1 MSVTGFRIDG
11 SIQKYDYNALDNKP
25 DNGLTEATKSALLQL
40 ARKVAYIDEH
50 GEDYYQELYDSFYG
64 NFVNVAHLL
73 TNCYSSNT
81 SATAKIGAAYTA
93 IISPDPGCTL
103 TGATVSIT
111 MGGTDVTGFYSNG
124 AINIP
129 NVTGDLVITVTAMS
143 AVSSISAVYTQS
155 GTVYDNDTLDS
166 LKADLVVTAHYS
178 DSSTQTVPAAD
189 YTLSGTLAVGT
200 STITV
205 FYGGKTTTFNVTVE
219 KTPIIPIYEWDLTQ
233 SLTDKIAGL
242 VATTTATQNS
252 TGLVFDTANTYADFG
267 AVYQSGRTYELD
279 VLSVTTPGTHNVRR
293 IFMADVDADTAY
305 GGGSGVIFGRTGTLW
320 GMYSG
325 SAWITIVDN
334 LMEGIGFFNG
344 KTMRIFVDADMI
356 WHIYA
361 KTTGSEDPFVL
372 VGTSPSAMA
381 SYQNGHVYIGGNRGD
396 GIAPATFT
404 GLRVYEGEID

>member
-1 MSVTGFRIDG
+1 MSVIGFRIDG

-143 AVSSISAVYTQS
+143 AISSISAVYTQS
-155 GTVYDNDTLDS
+155 GTVYDTDTLDS

-189 YTLSGTLAVGT
+189 YTLSGTLTEGT

-205 FYGGKTTTFNVTVE
+205 SYGGKTTTFNVTV
-219 KTPIIPIYEWDLTQ
+219 TSGTLSGYTSVGSPTI
-233 SLTDKIAGL
+233 TDGIL
-242 VATTTATQNS
+242 SVADGKFVKSNVAFSPGNS
-252 TGLVFDTANTYADFG
+252 PWRITCKYRNTSGTYAPYTDILGSVDNSNASYMSLLLEITSNVGANISMYLSSSGASWNIGNGNATETVNIPKGKDVWVWVDFS
-267 AVYQSGRTYELD
+267 YT
-279 VLSVTTPGTHNVRR
+279 
-293 IFMADVDADTAY
+293 
-305 GGGSGVIFGRTGTLW
+305 
-320 GMYSG
+320 G
-325 SAWITIVDN
+325 SAYEFRYSTDGETFTLGKSYSSAAHIVDGYPVAFG
-334 LMEGIGFFNG
+334 LKRNG
-344 KTMRIFVDADMI
+344 YLQGEIDLNECKI
-356 WHIYA
+356 
-361 KTTGSEDPFVL
+361 
-372 VGTSPSAMA
+372 
-381 SYQNGHVYIGGNRGD
+381 YIGGQLWWKA
-396 GIAPATFT
+396 IA
-404 GLRVYEGEID
+404 